1 MRFIVTIIWG
11 FVLSAVAAF
20 VLTSMSGDPYDM
32 SLVIVMTIIFSLGV
46 WTVSA
51 VLPDAEENE

>member
-51 VLPDAEENE
+51 VLPNAEDNE

>member
-46 WTVSA
+46 WTLSA
-51 VLPDAEENE
+51 VLPNAEENE